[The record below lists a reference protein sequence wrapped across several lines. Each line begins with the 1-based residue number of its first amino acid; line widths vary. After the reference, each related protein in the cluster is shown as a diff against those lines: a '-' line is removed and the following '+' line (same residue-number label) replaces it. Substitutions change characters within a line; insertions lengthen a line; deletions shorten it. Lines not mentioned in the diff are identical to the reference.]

1 MNESLSRITRYAQM
15 LLYKPISQMGDVV
28 HGIHTGTEWEAE
40 LRISDLREILSLIE
54 GLRKELNEVRVIA
67 ACAKALDR
75 TNGRRIAELEEQ
87 LSVWRSV
94 FPALAS
100 RLFPENGDE

>member
-1 MNESLSRITRYAQM
+1 MSKYESIIRDGKTFIDIKA
-15 LLYKPISQMGDVV
+15 
-28 HGIHTGTEWEAE
+28 AE
-40 LRISDLREILSLIE
+40 DLRMEINKILEKRASDSVKRETYL
-54 GLRKELNEVRVIA
+54 A
-67 ACAKALDR
+67 
-75 TNGRRIAELEEQ
+75 RIAELEEQ

>member
-1 MNESLSRITRYAQM
+1 MKGY
-15 LLYKPISQMGDVV
+15 
-28 HGIHTGTEWEAE
+28 EA
-40 LRISDLREILSLIE
+40 IIKE
-54 GLRKELNEVRVIA
+54 GKTFIDIKAAEDLRKELNQAMDRVE
-67 ACAKALDR
+67 CGVALHKSDVA
-75 TNGRRIAELEEQ
+75 RIAELEEQ

>member
-1 MNESLSRITRYAQM
+1 MSEYESIIRDGKTFIDIQAAN
-15 LLYKPISQMGDVV
+15 D
-28 HGIHTGTEWEAE
+28 
-40 LRISDLREILSLIE
+40 
-54 GLRKELNEVRVIA
+54 LRKELNEVRVIA

-94 FPALAS
+94 FPALAP

>member
-1 MNESLSRITRYAQM
+1 MSEYESIIRDGKTFIDIQAAN
-15 LLYKPISQMGDVV
+15 D
-28 HGIHTGTEWEAE
+28 
-40 LRISDLREILSLIE
+40 
-54 GLRKELNEVRVIA
+54 LRKELNDVRVIA

-75 TNGRRIAELEEQ
+75 TNRRRIEELEEQ

-94 FPALAS
+94 FPALAP

>member
-1 MNESLSRITRYAQM
+1 MSKYESIIRDGKTFIDIQAVN
-15 LLYKPISQMGDVV
+15 D
-28 HGIHTGTEWEAE
+28 
-40 LRISDLREILSLIE
+40 
-54 GLRKELNEVRVIA
+54 LRKELNDVRVIA
-67 ACAKALDR
+67 ACAKALNR

-94 FPALAS
+94 FPALAP

>member
-1 MNESLSRITRYAQM
+1 MSEYESIIRGGKTFIDIQAAN
-15 LLYKPISQMGDVV
+15 D
-28 HGIHTGTEWEAE
+28 
-40 LRISDLREILSLIE
+40 
-54 GLRKELNEVRVIA
+54 LRKELNDVRVIA